1 MSKRYIY
8 TLPVAFFLLLY
19 ILVSACDGGDNNE
32 CNGNLFDVVG
42 PCATESIT
50 NLAMR
55 GIVCEQCTSD
65 LRPDEFSL
73 SFNIEPPST
82 DVLFDNTFIVEP
94 IDCDSFNLFEDT
106 SGQPVGQIDGI
117 QVIDPDD
124 LLLNLKLDGQ
134 EPEQIFC
141 DFCFVGPRPEC
152 SV

>member
-1 MSKRYIY
+1 MGIIRNIY
-8 TLPVAFFLLLY
+8 RLPVAILLIF
-19 ILVSACDGGDNNE
+19 ILVSACDGGSDNE

-55 GIVCEQCTSD
+55 GILCEQCTSD
-65 LRPDEFSL
+65 LRLDEFSVV
-73 SFNIEPPST
+73 FNIQPPST
-82 DVLFDNTFIVEP
+82 DVLFGNLIVGP
-94 IDCDSFNLFEDT
+94 IDCDSFNLFEEG
-106 SGQPVGQIDGI
+106 SEQPVGQIDGI

-124 LLLNLKLDGQ
+124 LLLNLQLDGQ